1 MSSLNTENIKK
12 YMSLQQKISEID
24 RKIIQIRE
32 GRESSKDNLKK
43 EVKNRSINSLYIS
56 SKYKQT
62 HNHNHNLENSKTL
75 RLSIDIERVYKEE
88 EAKRFVEK
96 IRNEKKKRENRVLS
110 KKLKEHFNLKDEIE
124 SRNEFSLIF
133 KERKEMERETM
144 KKNEDGS
151 CLYGSNNKSKS
162 RFQYGNMMKG
172 VDYHRNK
179 NMNKNNYMNLI
190 IEEEVLSIEER
201 DRIILDIKKK
211 YMNEIN
217 DYF

>member
-172 VDYHRNK
+172 VDYQRNK
-179 NMNKNNYMNLI
+179 NMNKNNDMNLI